1 MKMKQSMIVGILIA
15 LLLAGCGPIAQE
27 TIEKD
32 LELKIKM
39 TMPADGKLNISAG
52 LHNPNKGDY
61 QGTESFNGLLEVLN
75 EAGEVRT
82 SGEIYSFDPLT
93 GGETSYPLTYQ
104 LTLEPG
110 KYTSRYSALGKEP
123 LEVQFEII
131 DKDGTLYLHAP
142 ADVIDPFTEYTSAR

>member
-1 MKMKQSMIVGILIA
+1 MKRSLLVGILIA
-15 LLLAGCGPIAQE
+15 LLLAGCGQMAQE

-39 TMPADGKLNISAG
+39 TMQAEGKLDISAG
-52 LHNPNKGDY
+52 LHNPRKVDY

-82 SGEIYSFDPLT
+82 SGETYSFSPLA

-104 LTLEPG
+104 LTLDPG
-110 KYTSRYSALGKEP
+110 TYTVRYSALGKEP
-123 LEVQFEII
+123 LEVQFEIL
-131 DKDGTLYLHAP
+131 DKDGTLYLRAP
-142 ADVIDPFTEYTSAR
+142 GDVIDPFTEYTSAR